1 MNMRRALRPLLALTA
16 VGAIALTA
24 ATPVGARGP
33 AAAAAL
39 EQRSGMLV
47 EAHGDH
53 IHVSCAHGTGDVS
66 YSMQMS
72 DGRMVSLES
81 VPRDIARGLVGR
93 QVVVRGTDR
102 GGKFDLTGGSL
113 AAADGKAPTASADTV
128 QPAIAPG
135 VKTVAVL
142 LINFA
147 DDMREPWT
155 LTQARNVVFD
165 GATSVNAFYQDSS
178 DGAISL
184 SGEAFGYITITRAS
198 TTTCDWQQ
206 WSSTARQQAINSGI
220 ALGNYTYTVYAWPNT
235 SGCGWAGL
243 GYLPGTSSYIDGYLD
258 TRVVGHELGHNFGVH
273 HAATMSCTGT
283 DGLPSAV
290 TGTCSMSEYGDGFS
304 IMGSSSRLQNGWHKA
319 QLGWLSG
326 AVVTASTTTT
336 QVIAPLE
343 SGSGV
348 RMVRVPRGNGT
359 YLWIDFRQP
368 TGLFDNF
375 TAGSAIVSG
384 VSLRI
389 APETTSLVQSQLID
403 VTPTSPTSFGDS
415 TLKAGM
421 SFTDPL
427 TGVTISVL
435 SVSASGAEVSID
447 YGADT
452 VAPSAPTGLTATPTA
467 ASLTA
472 STSEV
477 VLNWNAS
484 TDNRGVAGYR
494 VYTDGSLTATTANR
508 TFTVTGL
515 TPSTTYTFGVEAFD
529 AAGNASSRSTVTVTT
544 PTPDVNAPSAVSTL
558 SPLVNKSRQVTLRW
572 NASVDPEGSV
582 VTYVISRSGR
592 TWTTTSLSTI
602 DKPGRGTFTYTIYAR
617 DAAGNATAS
626 VTVTVTVR

>member
-33 AAAAAL
+33 APAAAL

-53 IHVSCAHGTGDVS
+53 IHVSGAHGTGDVG
-66 YSMQMS
+66 YLMQMA
-72 DGRMVSLES
+72 DGRMVTLES
-81 VPRDIARGLVGR
+81 VPRDTARGLVGR
-93 QVVVRGTDR
+93 QVVARGTDR

-113 AAADGKAPTASADTV
+113 AAADGKAPTASAGTV

-142 LINFA
+142 LINFT
-147 DDMREPWT
+147 DDLRQPWT

-220 ALGNYTYTVYAWPNT
+220 ALNNYTYTVYAWPNT
-235 SGCGWAGL
+235 SGCQWAGL
-243 GYLPGTSSYIDGYLD
+243 GFLPGTSSYIDGALD

-273 HAATMSCTGT
+273 HAATLSCTGT

-304 IMGSSSRLQNGWHKA
+304 IMGSSTRLQNGWHKA

-336 QVIAPLE
+336 QMIAPLE

-389 APETTSLVQSQLID
+389 APETSSLVQSQLID

-435 SVSASGAEVSID
+435 SVSASGAEVSVD

-452 VAPSAPTGLTATPTA
+452 VAPSAPGGLTAN
-467 ASLTA
+467 A
-472 STSEV
+472 STTSGSSQV
-477 VLNWNAS
+477 VLNWNAA
-484 TDNRGVAGYR
+484 TDNRGVTGYR
-494 VYTDGSLTATTANR
+494 VYRDGSLVASTTSL
-508 TFTVTGL
+508 THTVTGL
-515 TPSTTYTFGVEAFD
+515 TPGTSYTFGVEAFD
-529 AAGNASSRSTVTVTT
+529 GAGNTSALSTVNATT
-544 PTPDVNAPSAVSTL
+544 PTPDVTAPSAVTGFAGT
-558 SPLVNKSRQVTLRW
+558 VNTKTRQVTLRW
-572 NASVDPEGSV
+572 NASTDPEGSA
-582 VTYVISRSGR
+582 VTYVISRTGR
-592 TWTTTSLSTI
+592 TWTTTTLSI
-602 DKPGRGTFTYTIYAR
+602 VDKPGRGTFTYTIYAR
-617 DAAGNATAS
+617 DAAGNQTATATTS
-626 VTVTVTVR
+626 VFIR